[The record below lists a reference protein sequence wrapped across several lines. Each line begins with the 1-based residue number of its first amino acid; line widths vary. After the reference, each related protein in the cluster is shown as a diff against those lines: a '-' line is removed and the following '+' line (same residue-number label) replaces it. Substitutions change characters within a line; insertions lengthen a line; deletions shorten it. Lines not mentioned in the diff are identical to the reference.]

1 MIITQAVYGYP
12 QIHAQSLLTVNSW
25 RADGTSNNL
34 LDSIGIMVY
43 KDTDS
48 LNWVAEYTGEK
59 STPHWCALSSNAQVA
74 SQSSKV
80 PK

>member
-12 QIHAQSLLTVNSW
+12 QIHAQSLATVNSW
-25 RADGTSNNL
+25 RADGNSNNL

-59 STPHWCALSSNAQVA
+59 SSVHWCALCSNAKVPNL
-74 SQSSKV
+74 SCKV